1 MKITDIMIQIRDYYR
16 TLSQKKEARK
26 ILSEIPFQKL
36 SRSQKIS
43 VTRYFERNIGIT
55 MHDMLWH
62 EMYYSINGDFDVRY
76 IPVNVVFQRII
87 SRFNDENT
95 MQAYSDKNT
104 YDIRFKE
111 FNQPKTILK
120 KWGGDFYID
129 NSIVSE
135 KVAVCLFSTLD
146 DVIIKPTLETGQ
158 GHGVFCFR
166 QDTLMISPEKYLQ
179 SLGNNFIIQERVKQH
194 DKIAKFNPSS
204 LNTFRIVTYRDR
216 DNVYILNMT
225 LKIGHTGEIVDN
237 GHAGGY
243 FVGINEDGTLKKWIY
258 SLKPF
263 SKKETTESGVKV
275 EGMFIP
281 SFSKLKETVCN
292 LSLLLPYHKIVGWDM
307 AIDENGNPLLI
318 ELNING
324 FGVNIIQIPNG
335 PLLGKYTESILSKV
349 KI

>member
-1 MKITDIMIQIRDYYR
+1 MRIKDIMIQARDYYR
-16 TLSQKKEARK
+16 TFYQKKEVKEIMSVIPSRK
-26 ILSEIPFQKL
+26 LSKCQKL
-36 SRSQKIS
+36 S
-43 VTRYFERNIGIT
+43 VTKYFEKNIGIT
-55 MHDMLWH
+55 TRDILWH
-62 EMYYSINGDFDVRY
+62 EMYYSINNDFDVRY
-76 IPVNVVFQRII
+76 IPINAVFQRII
-87 SRFNDENT
+87 SRFNNEAM
-95 MQAYSDKNT
+95 MQAYADKNT
-104 YDIRFKE
+104 YDIRFKD
-111 FNQPKTILK
+111 FNQPVTILK

-129 NSIVSE
+129 NKIVSE

-146 DVIIKPTLETGQ
+146 NVIIKPTLETGQ

-166 QDTLMISPEKYLQ
+166 QDNLVISPEKYLQ

-194 DKIAKFNPSS
+194 DKIANLNPSS
-204 LNTFRIVTYRDR
+204 LNTFRIVTYRER
-216 DNVYILNMT
+216 DNVYILNMS
-225 LKIGHTGEIVDN
+225 LKIGHSGEIVDN

-243 FVGINEDGTLKKWIY
+243 FAGVNEDGTLKKWIY

-263 SKKETTESGVKV
+263 SKKELTESGVKV
-275 EGMFIP
+275 EGLFIP
-281 SFSKLKETVCN
+281 SFHKLKETVCN

-335 PLLGKYTESILSKV
+335 PLLGKYTESILNKA